1 MLRFSALIHRIF
13 GSVNRVS
20 SDTLAH
26 PRAPGFSV
34 LSSFFH
40 RPSSSCPLRLALFL
54 SRSLVTPPLSLF
66 TGPSLFVIPSPS
78 LLLFLV
84 LASFAVLSLSLSQ
97 TRCLLYLPRTRK
109 GPSAPLCIPPLFWTL
124 CFRLFAAFVV
134 PCGSSLN
141 SQSFDSSSLRILFL
155 VHRFL
160 IPLFF
165 SLLQ

>member
-84 LASFAVLSLSLSQ
+84 LASFAVLSLSLRLVAFSIFLALA
-97 TRCLLYLPRTRK
+97 RDLLLLSVSLRHFGHCVSVR
-109 GPSAPLCIPPLFWTL
+109 SRLLWPLVDPL
-124 CFRLFAAFVV
+124 
-134 PCGSSLN
+134 LN

-160 IPLFF
+160 ILPFS

>member
-26 PRAPGFSV
+26 PRTPVFSV

-54 SRSLVTPPLSLF
+54 SRSLVTPLPFPSLYRTFSFRYSVSVTASLPRTRIFCRSLF
-66 TGPSLFVIPSPS
+66 LR
-78 LLLFLV
+78 LV
-84 LASFAVLSLSLSQ
+84 AS
-97 TRCLLYLPRTRK
+97 LYLPRTRK
-109 GPSAPLCIPPLFWTL
+109 GPSAPLCIPPSFWTL
-124 CFRLFAAFVV
+124 CFRLFAAFVA

-160 IPLFF
+160 IPPFS